1 MTRSDHSG
9 SAVPWDDSEG
19 TIADIPFRDA
29 FDAIQVGVT
38 ISDVSGNI
46 VYVNPAAAAM
56 HGYQAAELVGQPSS
70 ILGAAAARTTVTQ
83 QSLSDVSRWK
93 RETLNLR
100 KNGESFPVLLM
111 SDVLEDASGKAL
123 AIVTVCQDISE
134 RKQREE
140 AEVRAALR
148 DPLTGLASRSF
159 FLSLLDRVVQR
170 RKRRPEHRFAVLY
183 LELDRFTMITESLGH
198 AAGDALLTAVA
209 ERLSASTRPTDVVAR
224 ISADVFAALLDG
236 IEDESDSVRVAE
248 RWITAFVE
256 SFRVGASD
264 LFLSAKIGIALSDA
278 GHDDAEQYLAD
289 ASAALQR
296 ARAKGDADYEVFN
309 RAVHKR
315 FTQRLRL
322 ETDLRRAID
331 LEEFRVV
338 FQPIVDL
345 RSELVVGFEALVRWS
360 HDERGFISPGEFIPV
375 AEETGLIVPIGTWV
389 LQTACQ
395 QLAMWRTRFQHAD
408 LTLNVNYTARHLR
421 RADVVDEVL
430 ATLDAAGLP
439 PQCLKLEITETM
451 LMEDAETQIGVL
463 TALREAGIRVAI
475 DDFGTGYS
483 SLSYLRRFHV
493 DTLKIDRSFLGAT
506 EDATAWDI
514 VKMIVALASGMG
526 VSVVAEGV
534 ETVGQKN
541 ILRELGCD
549 LGQGYLFGRPM
560 DAAAAD
566 RLLGS
571 ALEQG

>member
-183 LELDRFTMITESLGH
+183 LELDRFTMITESL
-198 AAGDALLTAVA
+198 
-209 ERLSASTRPTDVVAR
+209 
-224 ISADVFAALLDG
+224 ALLDG